1 LQLCLVSIHEYGL
14 NNIIRE
20 IFQMQ
25 KIVIFGTGELAQRIF
40 YYLKDAKDEVVAF
53 SANKANMNSDELL
66 GLPVI
71 PFENIEEKYPPGEFS
86 MFIALAYSEMNKKR
100 AKFFDEAKTKGYE
113 LYSFVHPSTKIWDE
127 FEMGE
132 NCFIL
137 AENIIQPF
145 VKIGN
150 NVLIGSNNLIS
161 HNVVIENNCFL
172 TSNITLGG
180 HITIGANSFV
190 GLSATINQRV
200 KIGKECIIGAG
211 TLITKDVNDKEVYAE
226 NSSKKLPQSSDEISN
241 II

>member
-1 LQLCLVSIHEYGL
+1 
-14 NNIIRE
+14 
-20 IFQMQ
+20 MQ
-25 KIVIFGTGELAQRIF
+25 KIIIFGTGELAQRIF
-40 YYLKDAKDEVVAF
+40 YYLKNSDDKVVAF
-53 SANKANMNSDELL
+53 SANESNIDSNELL
-66 GLPVI
+66 GLPVVA
-71 PFENIEEKYPPGEFS
+71 FENIEEKYSPEEFS
-86 MFIALAYSEMNKKR
+86 MFIALAYSDMNKKR
-100 AKFFDEAKTKGYE
+100 AKFFDEAKSKGYE
-113 LYSFVHPSTKIWDE
+113 LYSYVHPSTKIWDE

-145 VKIGN
+145 VKIED

-161 HNVVIENNCFL
+161 HNTVIEKNCFL

-226 NSSKKLPQSSDEISN
+226 NSSKKLPQTSSEISDM
-241 II
+241 I

>member
-1 LQLCLVSIHEYGL
+1 
-14 NNIIRE
+14 
-20 IFQMQ
+20 MQ

-40 YYLKDAKDEVVAF
+40 FYLKNSEDEVVAF
-53 SANKANMNSDELL
+53 SANEASIDSNELL
-66 GLPVI
+66 GLPIVA
-71 PFENIEEKYPPGEFS
+71 FENIEDKYPPKDYS
-86 MFIALAYSEMNKKR
+86 MFIALAYSDMNKKR
-100 AKFFDEAKTKGYE
+100 RRFFDEAKNKGYE
-113 LYSFVHPSTKIWDE
+113 LYSYVHPSTKIWDE

-145 VKIGN
+145 VKIED

-161 HNVVIENNCFL
+161 HNTVIEKNCFL

-200 KIGKECIIGAG
+200 KIGEECIIGAG
-211 TLITKDVNDKEVYAE
+211 TLITKDVNDGEVYAE
-226 NSSKKLPQSSDEISN
+226 NSSKKLPQSSSEIGN
-241 II
+241 MI

>member
-1 LQLCLVSIHEYGL
+1 MKKV
-14 NNIIRE
+14 
-20 IFQMQ
+20 
-25 KIVIFGTGELAQRIF
+25 VIFGTGELAQRIF
-40 YYLKDAKDEVVAF
+40 FYLKDSDDQVIAF
-53 SANKANMNSDELL
+53 CANKSKIDKEELL

-71 PFENIEEKYPPGEFS
+71 AFENIKETFPPTEFS

-100 AKFFDEAKTKGYE
+100 TKFFNEAKNKGYE

-137 AENIIQPF
+137 ANNVIQPF

-161 HNVVIENNCFL
+161 HNTIIGDNCFI
-172 TSNITLGG
+172 TSNVTMGG
-180 HITIGANSFV
+180 HITMGKNCFV
-190 GLSATINQRV
+190 GLSATINQRI
-200 KIGKECIIGAG
+200 KIGNECIIGAG
-211 TLITKDVNDKEVYAE
+211 TIISKDINDKEVYAE
-226 NSSKKLPQSSDEISN
+226 NSSKKLPQSSEHIGD

>member
-1 LQLCLVSIHEYGL
+1 MKKV
-14 NNIIRE
+14 
-20 IFQMQ
+20 
-25 KIVIFGTGELAQRIF
+25 VIFGTGELAQRIF
-40 YYLKDAKDEVVAF
+40 FYLKDSDDQVIAF
-53 SANKANMNSDELL
+53 CANKSKIDKEELL

-71 PFENIEEKYPPGEFS
+71 AFENIKETFPPTEFS

-100 AKFFDEAKTKGYE
+100 TKFFNEAKNKGYE

-137 AENIIQPF
+137 ANNVIQPF

-161 HNVVIENNCFL
+161 HNTTIGDNCFI
-172 TSNITLGG
+172 TSNVTMGG
-180 HITIGANSFV
+180 HITMGKNCFV
-190 GLSATINQRV
+190 GLSATINQRI
-200 KIGKECIIGAG
+200 KIGNECIIGAG
-211 TLITKDVNDKEVYAE
+211 TIITKDINDKEVYAE
-226 NSSKKLPQSSDEISN
+226 NSSKKLPQSSEHIGD

>member
-1 LQLCLVSIHEYGL
+1 
-14 NNIIRE
+14 
-20 IFQMQ
+20 MQ
-25 KIVIFGTGELAQRIF
+25 KIIIFGTGELAQRIF
-40 YYLKDAKDEVVAF
+40 YYLRDSEDKVVAF
-53 SANKANMNSDELL
+53 SANESNIDSNELL
-66 GLPVI
+66 GLPIVA
-71 PFENIEEKYPPGEFS
+71 FENIEEKYPPGEFS
-86 MFIALAYSEMNKKR
+86 MFIALAYSDMNKKR
-100 AKFFDEAKTKGYE
+100 AKFFDEAKSKGYE
-113 LYSFVHPSTKIWDE
+113 LYSYVHPSTKIWDE

-145 VKIGN
+145 VKIED

-161 HNVVIENNCFL
+161 HNTIIEKNCFL

-211 TLITKDVNDKEVYAE
+211 TLITKDVNDREVYAQ
-226 NSSKKLPQSSDEISN
+226 NSSKKLPQSSSEIGDM
-241 II
+241 I

>member
-1 LQLCLVSIHEYGL
+1 MKKV
-14 NNIIRE
+14 
-20 IFQMQ
+20 
-25 KIVIFGTGELAQRIF
+25 VIFGTGELAQRIF
-40 YYLKDAKDEVVAF
+40 FYLKDSDDQVIAF
-53 SANKANMNSDELL
+53 CANKSKIDKEELL

-71 PFENIEEKYPPGEFS
+71 AFENIEEKFPPTEFS

-100 AKFFDEAKTKGYE
+100 TKFFNETKNKGYE

-137 AENIIQPF
+137 ANNVIQPF

-161 HNVVIENNCFL
+161 HNTTIGDNCFI
-172 TSNITLGG
+172 TSNVTMGG
-180 HITIGANSFV
+180 HITMGKNCFV
-190 GLSATINQRV
+190 GLSATINQRI
-200 KIGKECIIGAG
+200 KIGDECIIGAG
-211 TLITKDVNDKEVYAE
+211 TIITKDINDKEVYAE
-226 NSSKKLPQSSDEISN
+226 NSSKKLPQSSEHIGN

>member
-1 LQLCLVSIHEYGL
+1 
-14 NNIIRE
+14 
-20 IFQMQ
+20 M
-25 KIVIFGTGELAQRIF
+25 
-40 YYLKDAKDEVVAF
+40 
-53 SANKANMNSDELL
+53 
-66 GLPVI
+66 
-71 PFENIEEKYPPGEFS
+71 PFENIEEKYPPKEFS

-100 AKFFDEAKTKGYE
+100 TRFFEQAKNKGYE

-145 VKIGN
+145 VKIGD

-161 HNVVIENNCFL
+161 HNTVIENNCFL

-226 NSSKKLPQSSDEISN
+226 NSSKRLPQSSSEIGDM
-241 II
+241 I

>member
-1 LQLCLVSIHEYGL
+1 
-14 NNIIRE
+14 
-20 IFQMQ
+20 MQ
-25 KIVIFGTGELAQRIF
+25 KIVIFGTGDLAQRIF
-40 YYLKDAKDEVVAF
+40 YYLKNSEDEVVAF
-53 SANKANMNSDELL
+53 SANKSNIESDKLL
-66 GLPVI
+66 GLPVVG
-71 PFENIEEKYPPGEFS
+71 FENFEKEYPPEEFS

-100 AKFFDEAKTKGYE
+100 RKFFDEAKNKGYE
-113 LYSFVHPSTKIWDE
+113 LYSYIHPSTKIWDE

-145 VKIGN
+145 VKIGD

-161 HNVVIENNCFL
+161 HNTVIENNCFL

-180 HITIGANSFV
+180 HITVGANSFI

>member
-1 LQLCLVSIHEYGL
+1 MKKV
-14 NNIIRE
+14 
-20 IFQMQ
+20 
-25 KIVIFGTGELAQRIF
+25 VIFGTGELAQRIF
-40 YYLKDAKDEVVAF
+40 FYLKDSDDQVIAF
-53 SANKANMNSDELL
+53 CANKSKIDKEELL

-71 PFENIEEKYPPGEFS
+71 AFENIKETFPPTEFS

-100 AKFFDEAKTKGYE
+100 TKFFNEAKNKGFE

-137 AENIIQPF
+137 ANNVIQPF

-161 HNVVIENNCFL
+161 HNTTIGDNCFI
-172 TSNITLGG
+172 TSNVTMGG
-180 HITIGANSFV
+180 HITMGKNCFV
-190 GLSATINQRV
+190 GLSATINQRIE
-200 KIGKECIIGAG
+200 IGDECIIGAG
-211 TLITKDVNDKEVYAE
+211 TIITKDINDKEVYAE
-226 NSSKKLPQSSDEISN
+226 NSSKKLPQSSEHIGD

>member
-1 LQLCLVSIHEYGL
+1 MKKV
-14 NNIIRE
+14 
-20 IFQMQ
+20 
-25 KIVIFGTGELAQRIF
+25 VIFGTGELAQRIF
-40 YYLKDAKDEVVAF
+40 FYLKDSDDQVLAF
-53 SANKANMNSDELL
+53 CANKSKIDKEELL

-71 PFENIEEKYPPGEFS
+71 AFENIKETFPPAEFS

-100 AKFFDEAKTKGYE
+100 TKFFNEAKNKGYE

-137 AENIIQPF
+137 ANNVIQPF

-161 HNVVIENNCFL
+161 HNTTIGDNCFI
-172 TSNITLGG
+172 TSNVTMGG
-180 HITIGANSFV
+180 HITMGKNCFV
-190 GLSATINQRV
+190 GLSATINQRI
-200 KIGKECIIGAG
+200 KIGDECIIGAG
-211 TLITKDVNDKEVYAE
+211 TIITKDINDKEVYAE
-226 NSSKKLPQSSDEISN
+226 NSSKKLPQSSEHIGD

>member
-1 LQLCLVSIHEYGL
+1 MKKV
-14 NNIIRE
+14 
-20 IFQMQ
+20 
-25 KIVIFGTGELAQRIF
+25 VIFGTGELAQRIF
-40 YYLKDAKDEVVAF
+40 FYLKDSDDQVIAF
-53 SANKANMNSDELL
+53 CANKSKIDKEELL

-71 PFENIEEKYPPGEFS
+71 AFENIEEKFPPTEFS

-100 AKFFDEAKTKGYE
+100 TKFFNEAKNKSYE

-137 AENIIQPF
+137 ANNVIQPF

-161 HNVVIENNCFL
+161 HNTTIGDNCFI
-172 TSNITLGG
+172 TSNVTMGG
-180 HITIGANSFV
+180 HITMGKNCFV
-190 GLSATINQRV
+190 GLSATINQRI
-200 KIGKECIIGAG
+200 KIGDECIIGAG
-211 TLITKDVNDKEVYAE
+211 TIITKDINDKEVYAE
-226 NSSKKLPQSSDEISN
+226 NSSKKLPQSSEHIGD

>member
-1 LQLCLVSIHEYGL
+1 MKKV
-14 NNIIRE
+14 
-20 IFQMQ
+20 
-25 KIVIFGTGELAQRIF
+25 VIFGTGELAQRIF
-40 YYLKDAKDEVVAF
+40 FYLKDSDDQVIAF
-53 SANKANMNSDELL
+53 CANKSKIDKEELL

-71 PFENIEEKYPPGEFS
+71 AFENIKETFPPTEFS

-100 AKFFDEAKTKGYE
+100 TKFFNETKNKGYE

-137 AENIIQPF
+137 ANNVIQPF

-161 HNVVIENNCFL
+161 HNTTIGDNCFI
-172 TSNITLGG
+172 TSNVTMGG
-180 HITIGANSFV
+180 HITMGKNCFV
-190 GLSATINQRV
+190 GLSATINQRI
-200 KIGKECIIGAG
+200 KIGNECIIGAG
-211 TLITKDVNDKEVYAE
+211 TIITKDVNDKEVYAE
-226 NSSKKLPQSSDEISN
+226 NSSKKLPQSSEHIGD

>member
-1 LQLCLVSIHEYGL
+1 M
-14 NNIIRE
+14 
-20 IFQMQ
+20 FQMQ

-40 YYLKDAKDEVVAF
+40 FYLKNSEDEVVAF
-53 SANKANMNSDELL
+53 SANKSNIDSNELL
-66 GLPVI
+66 GLPVVE
-71 PFENIEEKYPPGEFS
+71 FENIEQKYPPEKFS
-86 MFIALAYSEMNKKR
+86 MFIALAYSDMNKKR
-100 AKFFDEAKTKGYE
+100 AKFFDEAKSKGYE
-113 LYSFVHPSTKIWDE
+113 LYSYVHPSTKIWDE

-145 VKIGN
+145 VKIED

-161 HNVVIENNCFL
+161 HNTVIEKNCFL

-226 NSSKKLPQSSDEISN
+226 NSSKKLPQSSSEIGDM
-241 II
+241 I

>member
-1 LQLCLVSIHEYGL
+1 
-14 NNIIRE
+14 
-20 IFQMQ
+20 MQ

-40 YYLKDAKDEVVAF
+40 YYLKDSKDEVVAF
-53 SANKANMNSDELL
+53 SANRANMDSNELF

-71 PFENIEEKYPPGEFS
+71 AFEDVKEKYPPGEFL

-100 AKFFDEAKTKGYE
+100 TKFFDEAKSKGYE

-145 VKIGN
+145 VKIGD

-161 HNVVIENNCFL
+161 HNTVIKNNCFL

-180 HITIGANSFV
+180 HITIGANSFI

-226 NSSKKLPQSSDEISN
+226 NSSKKLPQTSSEIGN

>member
-1 LQLCLVSIHEYGL
+1 
-14 NNIIRE
+14 
-20 IFQMQ
+20 MQ
-25 KIVIFGTGELAQRIF
+25 KIIIFGTGELAQRIF
-40 YYLKDAKDEVVAF
+40 YYLKDSGDQVIAF
-53 SANKANMNSDELL
+53 SANKSNIDSNELL

-71 PFENIEEKYPPGEFS
+71 AFENIEEKYPPGEFL
-86 MFIALAYSEMNKKR
+86 MFIALAYSEMNNKR
-100 AKFFDEAKTKGYE
+100 AKFFQEAKDKGYE
-113 LYSFVHPSTKIWDE
+113 LYSFIHPSTKIWDE

-137 AENIIQPF
+137 ANNVIQPF
-145 VKIGN
+145 VKIGD

-161 HNVVIENNCFL
+161 HNTTIKNYCFL

-180 HITIGANSFV
+180 HITIESNSFI

-211 TLITKDVNDKEVYAE
+211 TIITKDVNDKEVFGE
-226 NSSKKLPQSSDEISN
+226 NSSKKLPQSSDEIGD

>member
-1 LQLCLVSIHEYGL
+1 MKKV
-14 NNIIRE
+14 
-20 IFQMQ
+20 
-25 KIVIFGTGELAQRIF
+25 VIFGTGELAQRIF
-40 YYLKDAKDEVVAF
+40 FYLKDSDDQVIAF
-53 SANKANMNSDELL
+53 CANKSKIDKEELL

-71 PFENIEEKYPPGEFS
+71 AFENIKETFPPTEFS

-100 AKFFDEAKTKGYE
+100 TKFFNEAKNKDYE

-137 AENIIQPF
+137 ANNVIQPF

-161 HNVVIENNCFL
+161 HNTTIGDNCFI
-172 TSNITLGG
+172 TSNVTMGG
-180 HITIGANSFV
+180 HITMGKNCFV
-190 GLSATINQRV
+190 GLSATINQRI
-200 KIGKECIIGAG
+200 KIGNECIIGAG
-211 TLITKDVNDKEVYAE
+211 TIITKDINDKEVYAE
-226 NSSKKLPQSSDEISN
+226 NSSKKLPQSSEHIGN

>member
-1 LQLCLVSIHEYGL
+1 MKKV
-14 NNIIRE
+14 
-20 IFQMQ
+20 
-25 KIVIFGTGELAQRIF
+25 VIFGTGELAQRIF
-40 YYLKDAKDEVVAF
+40 FYLKDSDDQVIAF
-53 SANKANMNSDELL
+53 CANKSKIDKEELL

-71 PFENIEEKYPPGEFS
+71 AFENIKETFPPTEFS

-100 AKFFDEAKTKGYE
+100 TKFFNEAKNKGYE

-137 AENIIQPF
+137 ANNVIQPF

-161 HNVVIENNCFL
+161 HNTTIGDNCFI
-172 TSNITLGG
+172 TSNVTMGG
-180 HITIGANSFV
+180 HITMGKNCFV
-190 GLSATINQRV
+190 GLSATINQRI
-200 KIGKECIIGAG
+200 KIGNECVVGAG
-211 TLITKDVNDKEVYAE
+211 TIISKDINDKEVYAE
-226 NSSKKLPQSSDEISN
+226 NSSKKLPQSSEHVGN

>member
-1 LQLCLVSIHEYGL
+1 MIKK
-14 NNIIRE
+14 

-40 YYLKDAKDEVVAF
+40 FYLKDSKDDVVAF
-53 SANKANMNSDELL
+53 SANKSNIDSNELF
-66 GLPVI
+66 GLPVV
-71 PFENIEEKYPPGEFS
+71 PFENIEEKYPPKEFS

-100 AKFFDEAKTKGYE
+100 TRFFEQAKNKGYE

-145 VKIGN
+145 VKIGD

-161 HNVVIENNCFL
+161 HNTVIENNCFL

-200 KIGKECIIGAG
+200 KIGKECVIGAG
-211 TLITKDVNDKEVYAE
+211 TLITEDVDDKEVYAE
-226 NSSKKLPQSSDEISN
+226 NSSKRLPQSSSEIGDM
-241 II
+241 I